1 LWISKIFVNGF
12 GLNGYCILSVLD
24 FEFVGFDCVRFEFEW
39 AFKFKSKPLNP
50 NTPVGRK
57 PTSQTNPSPAAL
69 PPFFSSPRTRT
80 SPTSPAQPTIAMLL
94 GAASSFARGS

>member
-1 LWISKIFVNGF
+1 VNGF

-24 FEFVGFDCVRFEFEW
+24 FEFVGFDCVRFEFE
-39 AFKFKSKPLNP
+39 KDIQIQTYLLNP
-50 NTPVGRK
+50 NTPTG
-57 PTSQTNPSPAAL
+57 PQAHQPNEPEPSCL
-69 PPFFSSPRTRT
+69 PPFLSSPRTRT